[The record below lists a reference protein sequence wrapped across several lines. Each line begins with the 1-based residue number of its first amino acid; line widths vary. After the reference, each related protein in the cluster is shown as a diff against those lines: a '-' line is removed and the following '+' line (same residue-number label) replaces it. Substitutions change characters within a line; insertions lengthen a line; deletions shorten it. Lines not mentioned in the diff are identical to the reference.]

1 MTNEHDDTDW
11 AAVHAAEEATAEFNK
26 FLLLNGLLS
35 TLALVS
41 EQLHLNLIE
50 NGLPDLA
57 GELSGRIDAVRA
69 AYVQATDGLPP
80 PGGDG

>member
-41 EQLHLNLIE
+41 EQLHVNLIGF
-50 NGLPDLA
+50 GLPDLA
-57 GELSGRIDAVRA
+57 SELSGQIDSVRA
-69 AYVQATDGLPP
+69 AYAKATKGKP
-80 PGGDG
+80 